1 MMVICM
7 SLIDVSSPCIVEF
20 TVTTTDMNARCRRSL
35 STAHQLLLN
44 PEMTWLVRGCKQNA
58 RNVGSSSRSPP
69 TCPPEIPTS
78 LPIAHPSMPD
88 IEGIFEDSLLA
99 LFDHRP
105 IAFSTPGPAEPYA
118 YAPSPIRFLDGA
130 PVDLPQ
136 SKTYAQGPHVKVHL
150 PVAPSGLHTT
160 LQLTH
165 IWLSSILLADLIS
178 HGAIPVQ
185 GALICEL
192 GAGAGLPGIVA
203 ARSGA
208 EAVVSTDYAVPSLE
222 EEAGEGKVDVT
233 DVLGVLRG
241 NFRRAMP
248 NVQEGSLWRVLG
260 HTWGEPVTEILTSCT
275 SHAPTAPPKPLAQRF
290 ATILCADLLWTTS
303 AHSALITSLLAL
315 LDPRQGV
322 AHIVAGLHQGR
333 GAVERFRSAWVTRTG
348 GWIADV
354 LEVQWGMD
362 GWEVLRDLRE
372 ETEVGR
378 GEQEE
383 GDEHGTVVYFR
394 IGLRDDP

>member
-1 MMVICM
+1 M
-7 SLIDVSSPCIVEF
+7 LAHLLALLSPVHLKF
-20 TVTTTDMNARCRRSL
+20 DS
-35 STAHQLLLN
+35 
-44 PEMTWLVRGCKQNA
+44 
-58 RNVGSSSRSPP
+58 
-69 TCPPEIPTS
+69 S
-78 LPIAHPSMPD
+78 LPLAHRRMPD

-105 IAFSTPGPAEPYA
+105 IAFSTPGPDEPYA
-118 YAPSPIRFLDGA
+118 YVPSPIRSLDGA

-136 SKTYAQGPHVKVHL
+136 SKTYAQGPNVKVRL
-150 PVAPSGLHTT
+150 PVAPPGLHTT

-185 GALICEL
+185 GARICEL
-192 GAGAGLPGIVA
+192 GAGAGLPGIVSA
-203 ARSGA
+203 CSGA
-208 EAVVSTDYAVPSLE
+208 GAVVSTDYAVPSSE
-222 EEAGEGKVDVT
+222 EGAGEGKAEVT
-233 DVLGVLRG
+233 DVLGILRG
-241 NFRRAMP
+241 NFRCALSAA
-248 NVQEGSLWRVLG
+248 QEGRSWRVLG

-275 SHAPTAPPKPLAQRF
+275 IHAPTAPPKPLGQKF
-290 ATILCADLLWTTS
+290 ETILCADLLWTTS

-333 GAVERFRSAWVTRTG
+333 GAVERFREAWVARTG
-348 GWIADV
+348 GWIEDV
-354 LEVQWGMD
+354 LEVQWGMN
-362 GWEVLRDLRE
+362 GWEILSDLRE
-372 ETEVGR
+372 GTEAR
-378 GEQEE
+378 RDDQEE